1 VDFRKQIGRNLRALR
16 SDAAMTQLD
25 LQYASGVAA
34 SETSN
39 IENGKVDPRVGTLIR
54 LAEGLN
60 VQLADLIEGV
70 T

>member
-1 VDFRKQIGRNLRALR
+1 
-16 SDAAMTQLD
+16 MTQLD

-60 VQLADLIEGV
+60 AQLADLIEGV